1 MPGSASEVST
11 TGSEV
16 STTGSGLEESSG
28 DELVRT
34 RMARGEEMLSCR
46 LFIGFSSLEMSIPG
60 YSALE
65 YITEK

>member
-16 STTGSGLEESSG
+16 STTGSGLEESGG